1 LLVAK
6 TEENYYYN
14 ENIRENVR
22 NNNVSDRRR
31 KNTSKKSNSKNKLQF
46 IASAIIALMICLLI
60 LYRYAHIT
68 QLRLE
73 ITQLESQKIELEKE
87 KQDLLAE
94 LDRVKSSSK
103 IEEDAKI
110 KLGMDYPTDEQIVYI
125 SMDENVQDD
134 KEVAE
139 ENFFL
144 VQYIKSMMDA
154 VLKLF

>member
-1 LLVAK
+1 MLVAK

-22 NNNVSDRRR
+22 NNNVSERR
-31 KNTSKKSNSKNKLQF
+31 KNTNIKSNSKNKLQF
-46 IASAIIALMICLLI
+46 IMSAIIALMICLLV

-68 QLRLE
+68 QMRLE

-110 KLGMDYPTDEQIVYI
+110 KLGMDYPTEEQIVYI
-125 SMDENVQDD
+125 SMNESVQDD
-134 KEVAE
+134 EQVAE
-139 ENFFL
+139 EGFFL

>member
-1 LLVAK
+1 MLVAK